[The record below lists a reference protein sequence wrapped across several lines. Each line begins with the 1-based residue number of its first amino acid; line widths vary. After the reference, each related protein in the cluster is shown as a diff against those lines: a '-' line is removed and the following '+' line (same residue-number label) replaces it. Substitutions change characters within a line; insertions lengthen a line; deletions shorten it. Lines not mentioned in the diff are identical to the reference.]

1 MSRLAT
7 VALLTVAAL
16 FSPGCAKK
24 KPLAT
29 NPIDF
34 SSELAPGQLAL
45 RKISPSEYPMFS
57 LAQGNRDDLIK
68 SIDNSL
74 RYLTRGSSKGF
85 FPYLDITHDRAVA
98 SLAAL
103 RELVATASQGIGDVE
118 LSQLVAEKF
127 EVYQSIG
134 APDPAGNG
142 YTDRVL
148 FTAYCTPI
156 YDASLRR
163 TAQFQFPLYAKPE
176 DLVADP
182 ITGKVDGRR
191 TPDGSL
197 VPYYTRKEIE
207 GSGVLAGKEIVW
219 LKSRWDAYVITIQGS
234 ARLRL
239 PDASIFEIGYAG
251 ANGLD
256 YKSPG
261 LKLLQEGKITKAQL
275 NLRGLK
281 AYFESRPQ
289 DLGPY
294 TTINDRYVFFAET
307 TGGPYGSLNV
317 PVTPYATIATDKS
330 VYPRSM
336 PAFLVT
342 PMAGNNGTTMNYRGF
357 MLDQDTGGGIRAAGR
372 TDIYMGIGPEA
383 EARSGY
389 QLHDGQL
396 YYVAVK
402 PELVARY
409 LGAVDVGKDDH

>member
-1 MSRLAT
+1 MSRVVC
-7 VALLTVAAL
+7 VALVAIAAL
-16 FSPGCAKK
+16 LSPGCVKK
-24 KPLAT
+24 KPPVAS
-29 NPIDF
+29 PIDF
-34 SSELAPGQLAL
+34 STELPPGQLAL
-45 RKISPSEYPMFS
+45 RKIPPAEYPVFS

-74 RYLTRGSSKGF
+74 RYLGRASSRNY
-85 FPYLDITHDRAVA
+85 FPYLDVTHDRAVA

-103 RELVATASQGIGDVE
+103 RELVASASQGISDEE
-118 LSQLVAEKF
+118 LSRRIAEKF

-134 APDPAGNG
+134 APDPAGAG
-142 YTDRVL
+142 YTSRVL

-156 YDASLRR
+156 YDASPTR
-163 TAQFQFPLYAKPE
+163 TAQFQYPLYAKPN

-182 ITGKVDGRR
+182 IAGQVFGRR
-191 TPDGSL
+191 TPDGTL

-207 GSGVLAGKEIVW
+207 EGGVLAGNEIVW

-234 ARLRL
+234 ARLRM
-239 PDASIFEIGYAG
+239 PDGSTLEIGYAG
-251 ANGLD
+251 ANGLE

-261 LKLLQEGKITKAQL
+261 LKLLEDGKIRKDQL
-275 NLRGLK
+275 NLRGLA
-281 AYFESRPQ
+281 AYFAANPQ

-294 TTINDRYVFFAET
+294 TTINDRYVFFAQT
-307 TGGPYGSLNV
+307 SGGPFGSLGV
-317 PVTPYATIATDKS
+317 PVTPFATIATDKA
-330 VYPRSM
+330 VYPRAM

-357 MLDQDTGGGIRAAGR
+357 MLDQDTGGAIRAAGR

-383 EARSGY
+383 EARSGL

-402 PELVARY
+402 PKLVTQY
-409 LGAVDVGKDDH
+409 LDAVDLGKDDH